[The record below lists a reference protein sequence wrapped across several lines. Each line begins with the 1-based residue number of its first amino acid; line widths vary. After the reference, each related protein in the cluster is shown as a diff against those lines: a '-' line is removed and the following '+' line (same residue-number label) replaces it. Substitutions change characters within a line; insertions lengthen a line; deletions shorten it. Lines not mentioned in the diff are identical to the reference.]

1 MMSIV
6 DQPAKAIYLANRH
19 ARLTRD
25 QFRERWLTHSRVGEV
40 LAGGP
45 QPIAGL
51 RYCLTVDPTGLLP
64 GASNEHDGVG
74 LLALRSVVS
83 IPTMHGVLTR
93 NDVAFA
99 DELRT
104 FERAVE
110 DVTVYAASELVVE
123 GPETDVVVIEY
134 ARRREAVDAVEH
146 LRAIERQAEDDAL
159 LEAGVRRWVRNVT
172 VGASA
177 RGFGYDA
184 VTELWFDS
192 LDHVADAS
200 PVIEAFF
207 ERRSAHT
214 ERRASFF
221 LVTTVIHRLGRTRP

>member
-1 MMSIV
+1 MDIV
-6 DQPAKAIYLANRH
+6 EQPAKAIYLANRH
-19 ARLTRD
+19 PRLTRD
-25 QFRERWLTHSRVGEV
+25 EFRERWLVHSRVGEV
-40 LAGGP
+40 LAGGGP
-45 QPIAGL
+45 RPISGL
-51 RYCLTVDPTGLLP
+51 RYCLTVDPTGVLP

-83 IPTMHGVLTR
+83 IPTMHAVLTR

-99 DELRT
+99 DELRA

-110 DVTVYAASELVVE
+110 DVTVYAASELVIE

-134 ARRREAVDAVEH
+134 ARRRESVDPVEH
-146 LRAIERQAEDDAL
+146 LRGTQRQVGDEAL
-159 LEAGVRRWVRNVT
+159 VEAGVRRWVRNIA
-172 VGASA
+172 VGAPA
-177 RGFGYDA
+177 RGFGYDS

-192 LDHVADAS
+192 LDHVAEAA
-200 PVIEAFF
+200 PAIEAFLD
-207 ERRSAHT
+207 RRSAYT

>member
-1 MMSIV
+1 MSIV
-6 DQPAKAIYLANRH
+6 DHPAKAIYLANRN
-19 ARLTRD
+19 ARMSRE
-25 QFRERWLTHSRVGEV
+25 QFRERWMTHSRVGEV
-40 LAGGP
+40 LAAGP

-51 RYCLTVDPTGLLP
+51 RYCLTVDPADVLP

-83 IPTMHGVLTR
+83 IPSMHAVLTR

-110 DVTVYAASELVVE
+110 DVTVYAASELVHD
-123 GPETDVVVIEY
+123 GPETDVVVFQY
-134 ARRREAVDAVEH
+134 ARGRESVDAVEH
-146 LRAIERQAEDDAL
+146 LRALERRPEDDAL
-159 LEAGVRRWVRNVT
+159 LEAGVRRWVRNVS
-172 VGASA
+172 VGAPA

-192 LDHVADAS
+192 LDQVADAA
-200 PVIEAFF
+200 PAIEAFF
-207 ERRSAHT
+207 ERRSAQT
-214 ERRASFF
+214 ERRASFV

>member
-1 MMSIV
+1 M
-6 DQPAKAIYLANRH
+6 A
-19 ARLTRD
+19 
-25 QFRERWLTHSRVGEV
+25 HSRVGEL

-51 RYCLTVDPTGLLP
+51 RYCLTVDPAGLLA

-83 IPTMHGVLTR
+83 IPTAQAVLTR

-110 DVTVYAASELVVE
+110 EVTVYAASELVVD
-123 GPETDVVVIEY
+123 GPETDVVVLEY
-134 ARRREAVDAVEH
+134 ARRREAVDVVEH
-146 LRAIERQAEDDAL
+146 LRAIERRAEDDAL
-159 LEAGVRRWVRNVT
+159 LEAGVRRWVRNVA
-172 VGASA
+172 VGAPP

-192 LDHVADAS
+192 LDHVSDAA
-200 PVIEAFF
+200 PAVAAFF
-207 ERRSAHT
+207 DRRSEHT
-214 ERRASFF
+214 ERRASVV

>member
-1 MMSIV
+1 MSLV
-6 DQPAKAIYLANRH
+6 EHPAKAIYLANRN
-19 ARLTRD
+19 ARMSRD

-51 RYCLTVDPTGLLP
+51 RYCLTVDPTDLLP

-74 LLALRSVVS
+74 MLALRSVVS
-83 IPTMHGVLTR
+83 IPSAEAVLTR

-110 DVTVYAASELVVE
+110 DVTVYAASELVVD

-134 ARRREAVDAVEH
+134 ARRKEAVDPVEH
-146 LRAIERQAEDDAL
+146 LRAIDRQPADDAMV
-159 LEAGVRRWVRNVT
+159 EAGVRRWVRNVA
-172 VGASA
+172 VGASP

-192 LDHVADAS
+192 LDQVADAA
-200 PVIEAFF
+200 PAIEEFF
-207 ERRSAHT
+207 DRRGSHT

-221 LVTTVIHRLGRTRP
+221 MVTTVVHGLGRTRP

>member
-1 MMSIV
+1 MSIV
-6 DQPAKAIYLANRH
+6 ESPAKAIYLANRH
-19 ARLTRD
+19 PRLTRE
-25 QFRERWLTHSRVGEV
+25 QFRERWLTHSKVGEV
-40 LAGGP
+40 LAEGP

-64 GASNEHDGVG
+64 RASNEHDGVG

-83 IPTMHGVLTR
+83 IPSAHALLTR

-99 DELRT
+99 DELRA

-110 DVTVYAASELVVE
+110 EVTVYAASELVVD
-123 GPETDVVVIEY
+123 GPETDVVVFEY

-146 LRAIERQAEDDAL
+146 LRATERRAEDDAL
-159 LEAGVRRWVRNVT
+159 VEAGVRRWVRNVA
-172 VGASA
+172 VGGAP

-192 LDHVADAS
+192 LDQVANAA
-200 PVIEAFF
+200 PAIEAFLG
-207 ERRSAHT
+207 RRSGHT
-214 ERRASFF
+214 ERRASFV
-221 LVTTVIHRLGRTRP
+221 LVTTVVHRLGRTRP

>member
-1 MMSIV
+1 MSIV
-6 DQPAKAIYLANRH
+6 EHPAKAIYLANRH

-25 QFRERWLTHSRVGEV
+25 EFRERWLAHSRVGEL

-74 LLALRSVVS
+74 LLPLRSVVS
-83 IPTMHGVLTR
+83 IPTAHAVLTR

-110 DVTVYAASELVVE
+110 EVTVYAASELVVE
-123 GPETDVVVIEY
+123 GPETDVVVFEY

-146 LRAIERQAEDDAL
+146 LRAIGRQADDEAL
-159 LEAGVRRWVRNVT
+159 LQAGVRRWVRNVA
-172 VGASA
+172 VGAPP

-192 LDHVADAS
+192 LDDVADAA
-200 PVIEAFF
+200 PLIEAFF
-207 ERRSAHT
+207 ERRSTHT
-214 ERRASFF
+214 ERRASFL
-221 LVTTVIHRLGRTRP
+221 LVTTVIHRRGRARP

>member
-1 MMSIV
+1 MSIV
-6 DQPAKAIYLANRH
+6 EHPAKAIYLANRH

-25 QFRERWLTHSRVGEV
+25 EFRERWMVHSRVGEL

-45 QPIAGL
+45 QSIVGL

-74 LLALRSVVS
+74 LLPLRSVAS
-83 IPTMHGVLTR
+83 IPMAHAVLTR

-110 DVTVYAASELVVE
+110 EVTVYAASELVVE
-123 GPETDVVVIEY
+123 GPETDVVVFEY
-134 ARRREAVDAVEH
+134 ARRRETIDAVEH
-146 LRAIERQAEDDAL
+146 LRATGRQADDEAL
-159 LEAGVRRWVRNVT
+159 LEAGVRRWVRNVA
-172 VGASA
+172 VGAPP

-192 LDHVADAS
+192 LDHVADAA

-207 ERRSAHT
+207 DRRSAHT
-214 ERRASFF
+214 ERRASF
-221 LVTTVIHRLGRTRP
+221 LLITTVIHRRGRTRP